1 MSLKL
6 LNLASRLPVCL
17 SELGYT
23 NSKALPLDS
32 AFIFTQ
38 VGAVLRQ
45 RRSDLF
51 PGLKRGQVYYL
62 NMWENYLNFKMYEC
76 VNSPIT
82 EFKQKNQI
90 DITLPSGPLQ
100 MIPQVFAKAR
110 EDGGDGA

>member
-82 EFKQKNQI
+82 EFKQKKPNRYHSAI
-90 DITLPSGPLQ
+90 RAFANDPSSVRKGE
-100 MIPQVFAKAR
+100 R
-110 EDGGDGA
+110 GRR